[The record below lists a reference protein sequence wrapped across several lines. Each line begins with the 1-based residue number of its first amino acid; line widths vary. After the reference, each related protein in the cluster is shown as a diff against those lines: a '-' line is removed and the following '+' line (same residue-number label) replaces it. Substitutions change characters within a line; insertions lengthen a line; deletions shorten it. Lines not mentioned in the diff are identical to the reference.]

1 MNKTCGKCKINKSTD
16 QFHKDSSK
24 ISGFTSYC
32 KECKTLY
39 RKNNIEQFRAR
50 KLKWYQK
57 KKLQKSLIPKQKK
70 IKDKNYKPAHKL
82 KRKEKERLQRQ
93 TDLNFRMLGN
103 LRTRIYHAMK
113 KDTKG
118 KKTKEL
124 LGCSIQELKIYLE
137 SKFREGMSWGNYGKY
152 GWHIDHIIPCSMFDL
167 TNLEQQKKC
176 FHYSNLQPLWAVENL
191 KKYNKSSV
199 SIL

>member
-124 LGCSIQELKIYLE
+124 LGCSIQEFKIYLE
-137 SKFREGMSWGNYGKY
+137 SKFREGMSWDNYGKY

-167 TNLEQQKKC
+167 TNFEQQKKC
-176 FHYSNLQPLWAVENL
+176 FHYSNLQPLWAIDNL

>member
-167 TNLEQQKKC
+167 TNFEQQKKC
-176 FHYSNLQPLWAVENL
+176 FHYSNLQPLWAVDNL

>member
-70 IKDKNYKPAHKL
+70 IKDKNQKPAYKL

-137 SKFREGMSWGNYGKY
+137 SKFREGMSWDNYGKY

-176 FHYSNLQPLWAVENL
+176 FHYSNLQPLWAVDNL

>member
-57 KKLQKSLIPKQKK
+57 KKLQKSLIPL
-70 IKDKNYKPAHKL
+70 KL
-82 KRKEKERLQRQ
+82 
-93 TDLNFRMLGN
+93 
-103 LRTRIYHAMK
+103 
-113 KDTKG
+113 
-118 KKTKEL
+118 
-124 LGCSIQELKIYLE
+124 S
-137 SKFREGMSWGNYGKY
+137 
-152 GWHIDHIIPCSMFDL
+152 
-167 TNLEQQKKC
+167 
-176 FHYSNLQPLWAVENL
+176 
-191 KKYNKSSV
+191 
-199 SIL
+199 

>member
-70 IKDKNYKPAHKL
+70 IKDKNHKPAYKL

-137 SKFREGMSWGNYGKY
+137 SKFREGMSWDNYGKY

-176 FHYSNLQPLWAVENL
+176 FHYSNLQPLWAVDNL

>member
-1 MNKTCGKCKINKSTD
+1 MNKTCGECKINKSTD

-124 LGCSIQELKIYLE
+124 LGCSIQEFKIYLE
-137 SKFREGMSWGNYGKY
+137 SKFREGMSWDNYGKY

-167 TNLEQQKKC
+167 TNFEQQQKC
-176 FHYSNLQPLWAVENL
+176 FHYSNLQPLWAIDNL

>member
-124 LGCSIQELKIYLE
+124 LGCSIQEFKIYLE
-137 SKFREGMSWGNYGKY
+137 SKFREGMSWDNYGKY

-167 TNLEQQKKC
+167 TNFEQQKKC
-176 FHYSNLQPLWAVENL
+176 FHYSNLQPLWAVDNL

>member
-1 MNKTCGKCKINKSTD
+1 MNKTCGKCKLNKSTD
-16 QFHKDSSK
+16 EFHKDSNK
-24 ISGFTSYC
+24 INGFTSYC
-32 KECKTLY
+32 KECKKLY
-39 RKNNIEQFRAR
+39 RKNNIEQFRER
-50 KLKWYQK
+50 KFRWYQK

-70 IKDKNYKPAHKL
+70 IKDKNYRPPYKL

-113 KDTKG
+113 KNTKG

-124 LGCSIQELKIYLE
+124 LSCSIEELKIYLE
-137 SKFREGMSWGNYGKY
+137 SKFQIGMTWENYGKY
-152 GWHIDHIIPCSMFDL
+152 GWHIDHIIPCSSFDL
-167 TNLEQQKKC
+167 KDIEQQKIC
-176 FHYSNLQPLWAVENL
+176 FHYTNLQPLWAKDNL
-191 KKYNKSSV
+191 CKGNKSSI

>member
-1 MNKTCGKCKINKSTD
+1 MNKTCGKCKLNKSTD
-16 QFHKDSSK
+16 EFHKDSNK

-50 KLKWYQK
+50 KLRWYQK

-70 IKDKNYKPAHKL
+70 IKDKNYKPAYKL

-93 TDLNFRMLGN
+93 TDLNFRILGN

-113 KDTKG
+113 RNTKG

-124 LGCSIQELKIYLE
+124 LGCSTEVLKIYLE
-137 SKFREGMSWGNYGKY
+137 SKFQIGMTWENYGKY
-152 GWHIDHIIPCSMFDL
+152 GWHIDHIIPCSSFDL
-167 TNLEQQKKC
+167 TNMDQQKIC
-176 FHYSNLQPLWAVENL
+176 FHYTNLQPLWAKDNL
-191 KKYNKSSV
+191 SKGNKSSV

>member
-70 IKDKNYKPAHKL
+70 IKDKNYKPAYKL

>member
-124 LGCSIQELKIYLE
+124 LGCSIQEFKIYLE
-137 SKFREGMSWGNYGKY
+137 SKFREGMSWDNYGKY
-152 GWHIDHIIPCSMFDL
+152 GWHIDHIIPCSSFDL
-167 TNLEQQKKC
+167 KDIEQQKIC
-176 FHYSNLQPLWAVENL
+176 FHYTNLQPLWAKDNL
-191 KKYNKSSV
+191 SKGNKSSI